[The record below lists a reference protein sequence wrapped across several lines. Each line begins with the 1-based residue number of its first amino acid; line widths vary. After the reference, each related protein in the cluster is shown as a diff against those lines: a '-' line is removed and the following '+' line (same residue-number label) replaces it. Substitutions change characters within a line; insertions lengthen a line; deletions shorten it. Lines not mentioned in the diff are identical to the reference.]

1 MAKLS
6 LGRRAFI
13 AGAAAATAATLIPW
27 RARAAANDVT
37 VLKSARMF
45 DGVTMRTPGLVA
57 IKGDRIVS
65 IVPATP
71 APMRT

>member
-1 MAKLS
+1 MDHFDCRCPHGGFSQRAFDKAKLS

-27 RARAAANDVT
+27 RARAAANEVT

-45 DGVTMRTPGLVA
+45 DAGRWTRRA
-57 IKGDRIVS
+57 CW
-65 IVPATP
+65 
-71 APMRT
+71 